1 MSQYLMLLPIFV
13 PVLFGALIPLFR
25 FESRK
30 ARQWYVGAVTV
41 VNTLLMFLIMFVVRP
56 EGDFM
61 LLNMAG
67 KLSISFHMDG
77 LGCVFGSLISI
88 LWPIATF
95 YAFEYMKHE
104 GKENTFFTFFTMTY
118 GITVGIAFASNLMTL
133 YLFYELLT
141 FVTLPLVMH
150 GMSKKS
156 VFAGRRY
163 VTYSV
168 GGAAF
173 AFIGIA
179 FILTFGEGI
188 HFVYGGVLT
197 GEYTAVQEQ
206 LLRLA
211 YVMTAFGFGVKAAVF
226 PFHLWLPTASVAPT
240 PVTALLHAVAVVKA
254 GAFAI
259 LRITYFSF
267 GTDLL
272 KGSFAQYIVMGA
284 ALVTIL
290 FGSAMA
296 LKEQHLKRRLAYSTI
311 SNLSYIV
318 FGASLMT
325 PMGMTGA
332 LTHMVVHGVVK
343 ITLFFCAGAVLYK
356 TGLEYVHDMRGMGK
370 RMPVTFSC
378 FALASAAL
386 VGVPPLPGFLSKW
399 NLAEAALDARNP
411 LGYAGIAVLLISAV
425 LTAIYLF
432 LVVFKACFP
441 SKSGIAPETKRCE
454 ANAYMTVPL
463 VLLCVLIVLLGVFA
477 QPLTEAFAR
486 ISPQVFYEIIA
497 SVTEGGSVL

>member
-1 MSQYLMLLPIFV
+1 MSQYFMLIPIMLPI
-13 PVLFGALIPLFR
+13 LCGAIIPLFH
-25 FESRK
+25 FENAKKR
-30 ARQWYVGAVTV
+30 RLYVGVVAILNTIIMFAV
-41 VNTLLMFLIMFVVRP
+41 MFLIRP

-67 KLSISFHMDG
+67 KLSISFHVDG
-77 LGCVFGSLISI
+77 LGCVFGSLVAF
-88 LWPIATF
+88 LWPIATY

-179 FILTFGEGI
+179 FILTFGDSI
-188 HFVYGGVLT
+188 HFVYGGVLN
-197 GEYTAVQEQ
+197 GAYTQAEQQ

-211 YVMTAFGFGVKAAVF
+211 YVFTAFGFGVKAAVI
-226 PFHLWLPTASVAPT
+226 PFHRWLPTASVAPT

-267 GTDLL
+267 GTELL
-272 KGSFAQYIVMGA
+272 KGSFAQYILMAVSLA
-284 ALVTIL
+284 TIL
-290 FGSAMA
+290 FGSTMA
-296 LKEQHLKRRLAYSTI
+296 LKETHLKRRLAYSTI

-325 PMGMTGA
+325 PAGLTGA

-356 TGLEYVHDMRGMGK
+356 TGKEYVYDMRGMGK
-370 RMPVTFSC
+370 RMPVTFAC
-378 FALASAAL
+378 FTLASAAL

-399 NLAEAALDARNP
+399 NLSGAALATKQP
-411 LGYAGIAVLLISAV
+411 LAIAGVAVLLISAM
-425 LTAIYLF
+425 LTAVYLF
-432 LVVFKACFP
+432 LVVIKACFP
-441 SKSGIAPETKRCE
+441 SKGKVQQDGEYCE
-454 ANAYMTVPL
+454 ANGFMTVPL
-463 VLLCVLIVLLGVFA
+463 VLLCVAVVALGLFS
-477 QPLTEAFAR
+477 QSLTEMFTK
-486 ISPQVFYEIIA
+486 IA
-497 SVTEGGSVL
+497 EGGSLL

>member
-1 MSQYLMLLPIFV
+1 MSNYWMLLPIVF
-13 PVLFGALIPLFR
+13 PILFGACIPLFH
-25 FESRK
+25 FK
-30 ARQWYVGAVTV
+30 NAAARRLYVGGVTIL
-41 VNTLLMFLIMFVVRP
+41 NTILMFTVMFFIRP
-56 EGDFM
+56 EGYFM

-77 LGCVFGSLISI
+77 MGCVFGALIAV
-88 LWPIATF
+88 LWPIATC

-104 GKENTFFTFFTMTY
+104 GRENTFFTFYTMTY
-118 GITVGIAFASNLMTL
+118 GITVGIAFAGNLMTL

-150 GMSKKS
+150 GMSRKA

-163 VTYSV
+163 VVYSV

-179 FILTFGEGI
+179 FILTFGDSI
-188 HFVYGGVLT
+188 DFIYGGVLNRS
-197 GEYTAVQEQ
+197 YTELQEI
-206 LLRLA
+206 LLRAA
-211 YVMTAFGFGVKAAVF
+211 YVLTTFGFGVKAAIF
-226 PFHLWLPTASVAPT
+226 PLHRWLPTASVAPT

-267 GTDLL
+267 GTEFLR
-272 KGSFAQYIVMGA
+272 GSAAQYIIMA
-284 ALVTIL
+284 ASLITIL
-290 FGSAMA
+290 YGSAMA
-296 LKEQHLKRRLAYSTI
+296 LKEQHFKRRLAYSTV
-311 SNLSYIV
+311 SNLSYII

-325 PMGMTGA
+325 PEGLTGA
-332 LTHMVVHGVVK
+332 LTHMLVHGVVK

-356 TGLEYVHDMRGMGK
+356 TGQEYVHDLRGMGR
-370 RMPVTFSC
+370 RMPVTFAC
-378 FALASAAL
+378 FTLASAAL

-399 NLAEAALDARNP
+399 NLATAALGLENP
-411 LGYAGIAVLLISAV
+411 LASAGVAVLLVSAV

-441 SKSGIAPETKRCE
+441 SKTLPLPETKRCE

-463 VLLCVLIVLLGVFA
+463 VLLCVMIVLLGIFA
-477 QPLTEAFAR
+477 KPLTALLTTVAK
-486 ISPQVFYEIIA
+486 
-497 SVTEGGSVL
+497 GGGIL

>member
-1 MSQYLMLLPIFV
+1 MSQYFMLIPIAV
-13 PVLFGALIPLFR
+13 PILFGAVIPLFH
-25 FESRK
+25 FENERK
-30 ARQWYVGAVTV
+30 RRMYVGGVTIL
-41 VNTLLMFLIMFVVRP
+41 NSLLMFAVMFLVRP

-67 KLSISFHMDG
+67 KLSISFHVDG
-77 LGCVFGSLISI
+77 LGCVFGSLVAF

-179 FILTFGEGI
+179 FILTFGDSI
-188 HFVYGGVLT
+188 HFQYGGVLHGT
-197 GEYTAVQEQ
+197 YTQVQE
-206 LLRLA
+206 LMLRVA
-211 YVMTAFGFGVKAAVF
+211 YVFTAFGFGVKAAIV
-226 PFHLWLPTASVAPT
+226 PFFRWLPTASVAPT

-259 LRITYFSF
+259 IRITYFSF
-267 GTDLL
+267 GTEFL
-272 KGSFAQYIVMGA
+272 KGSFAQYILMGA

-296 LKEQHLKRRLAYSTI
+296 LKETHLKRRLAYSTI
-311 SNLSYIV
+311 SNLSYII

-325 PMGMTGA
+325 PGGLTGA
-332 LTHMVVHGVVK
+332 LTHMIVHGVVK

-356 TGLEYVHDMRGMGK
+356 TGKEYVYDLRGLGK

-378 FALASAAL
+378 FTLASAAL

-399 NLAEAALDARNP
+399 NLSGAALATKNP
-411 LGYAGIAVLLISAV
+411 LAISGIVVLLVSAM

-432 LVVFKACFP
+432 LVVIKACFP
-441 SKSGIAPETKRCE
+441 SQRTVQTDVNSCE
-454 ANAYMTVPL
+454 ANGYMTVPL
-463 VLLCVLIVLLGVFA
+463 ILLCMTIVFLGLFA
-477 QPLTEAFAR
+477 RPLTEIFVR
-486 ISPQVFYEIIA
+486 IA
-497 SVTEGGSVL
+497 EGGSML

>member
-1 MSQYLMLLPIFV
+1 MSQYFMLLPIFV
-13 PVLFGALIPLFR
+13 PIVFGAILPLFR
-25 FESRK
+25 FENAKLR
-30 ARQWYVGAVTV
+30 RFYVGGVTV
-41 VNTLLMFLIMFVVRP
+41 INTLLMFAVMFILRP
-56 EGDFM
+56 EGNFM

-67 KLSISFHMDG
+67 ELSISFHMDG
-77 LGCVFGSLISI
+77 MGCVFGSLVAA
-88 LWPIATF
+88 LWPIATV

-118 GITVGIAFASNLMTL
+118 GITVGIAFAGNLMTL

-179 FILTFGEGI
+179 FILTFGEGFD
-188 HFVYGGVLT
+188 FVYGGVLT
-197 GEYTAVQEQ
+197 GEYTVLQEQ
-206 LLRLA
+206 LLRVA
-211 YVMTAFGFGVKAAVF
+211 YVLTAFGFGVKAAVF
-226 PFHLWLPTASVAPT
+226 PFYRWLPTASVAPT

-259 LRITYFSF
+259 IRITYFSF

-272 KGSFAQYIVMGA
+272 AGTYAQYIVMAA

-290 FGSAMA
+290 FGSTMA

-325 PMGMTGA
+325 PAGMAGA
-332 LTHMVVHGVVK
+332 LTHMMVHGVVK

-356 TGLEYVHDMRGMGK
+356 TGQEYIHDLRGMGK
-370 RMPVTFSC
+370 RMPVTFAC
-378 FALASAAL
+378 FALSSAAL

-399 NLAEAALDARNP
+399 NLAEAALGGKNA
-411 LGYAGIAVLLISAV
+411 LAYAGIAVLLISAV

-441 SKSGIAPETKRCE
+441 SKTGTSPETKKCE
-454 ANAYMTVPL
+454 ANGYMTIPL
-463 VLLCVLIVLLGVFA
+463 VVLCIMIILLGVFA
-477 QPLTEAFAR
+477 QPLTEALTNVAK
-486 ISPQVFYEIIA
+486 
-497 SVTEGGSVL
+497 GGSLL

>member
-13 PVLFGALIPLFR
+13 PILFGAVIPLFR
-25 FESRK
+25 FENAK
-30 ARQWYVGAVTV
+30 ARQRYVGAVAIG
-41 VNTLLMFLIMFVVRP
+41 NTLLMFFVMFVIRP
-56 EGDFM
+56 TGDFM

-77 LGCVFGSLISI
+77 MGCVFGSLVAV

-118 GITVGIAFASNLMTL
+118 GITVGIAFAGNLMTL

-179 FILTFGEGI
+179 FILTFGEGFD
-188 HFVYGGVLT
+188 FVYGGVLT
-197 GEYTAVQEQ
+197 KEYSVLQEQ
-206 LLRLA
+206 LLRVA
-211 YVMTAFGFGVKAAVF
+211 YVLTAFGFGVKAAVF
-226 PFHLWLPTASVAPT
+226 PFHRWLPTASVAPT

-267 GTDLL
+267 GTELL
-272 KGSFAQYIVMGA
+272 SGSFAQYIIMA
-284 ALVTIL
+284 AAMVTIL
-290 FGSAMA
+290 FGSTMA

-325 PMGMTGA
+325 PEGLTGA

-356 TGLEYVHDMRGMGK
+356 TGQEYVHDLRGMGK

-399 NLAEAALDARNP
+399 NLAEAALGTKNP
-411 LGYAGIAVLLISAV
+411 VAMIGVGILLVSAV
-425 LTAIYLF
+425 LTALYLF

-441 SKSGIAPETKRCE
+441 SKSGVQPETKCCE
-454 ANAYMTVPL
+454 ANAYMIVPM
-463 VLLCVLIVLLGVFA
+463 VLLCVMVVLLGVFA
-477 QPLTEAFAR
+477 QPLTEAFAN
-486 ISPQVFYEIIA
+486 IA
-497 SVTEGGSVL
+497 QPVTEAVQALWEGGSVL

>member
-1 MSQYLMLLPIFV
+1 MSQYWMLLPIVV
-13 PVLFGALIPLFR
+13 PILCGACIPLFR
-25 FESRK
+25 FQSAKVR
-30 ARQWYVGAVTV
+30 RTYVGSVTIL
-41 VNTLLMFLIMFVVRP
+41 NTLLMFAVMFLFRP
-56 EGDFM
+56 EGELM

-77 LGCVFGSLISI
+77 MGCVFGSLVAA

-104 GKENTFFTFFTMTY
+104 GKENTFFTFYTMTY

-150 GMSKKS
+150 GMKKKS

-179 FILTFGEGI
+179 FILTFGDSI
-188 HFVYGGVLT
+188 DFVYGGVLN
-197 GEYTAVQEQ
+197 GSYTQVQEQ
-206 LLRLA
+206 LLRIA
-211 YVMTAFGFGVKAAVF
+211 YVLTTFGFGVKAAVF
-226 PFHLWLPTASVAPT
+226 PFHQWLPTASVAPT

-267 GTDLL
+267 GTELL
-272 KGSFAQYIVMGA
+272 VGSFAQYMIMA
-284 ALVTIL
+284 FSLITIL
-290 FGSAMA
+290 YGSTMA
-296 LKEQHLKRRLAYSTI
+296 LKEQHLKRRLAYSTV

-318 FGASLMT
+318 FGASLMS
-325 PMGMTGA
+325 PAGLTGA
-332 LTHMVVHGVVK
+332 LTHMLVHGVVK

-356 TGLEYVHDMRGMGK
+356 TEKEYINDMRGMGK
-370 RMPVTFSC
+370 RMPVTFAC
-378 FALASAAL
+378 FTLASAAL
-386 VGVPPLPGFLSKW
+386 VGLPPLPAFISKW
-399 NLAEAALDARNP
+399 NLAEAALETGNP
-411 LGYAGIAVLLISAV
+411 LAIAGIAILLVSAV

-441 SKSGIAPETKRCE
+441 SIVGQQSETKRCE
-454 ANAYMTVPL
+454 ANAYMTLPL
-463 VLLCVLIVLLGVFA
+463 VLLCVMIVMLGIFA
-477 QPLTEAFAR
+477 KPLTAMLEM
-486 ISPQVFYEIIA
+486 IA
-497 SVTEGGSVL
+497 KGGSIL

>member
-1 MSQYLMLLPIFV
+1 MSQYVMLLPIIV
-13 PVLFGALIPLFR
+13 PILFGAIIPLFR
-25 FESRK
+25 FENAK
-30 ARQWYVGAVTV
+30 KRQAYVGGVTIL
-41 VNTLLMFLIMFVVRP
+41 TTILMFVVMFIVRP
-56 EGDFM
+56 EGTFM

-67 KLSISFHMDG
+67 KLSITFHVDG
-77 LGCVFGSLISI
+77 LGCVFGSLIAV
-88 LWPIATF
+88 LWPIATY

-104 GKENTFFTFFTMTY
+104 GKENTFFTFYTMTY
-118 GITVGIAFASNLMTL
+118 GITVGIAFAGNLMTL

-179 FILTFGEGI
+179 CILTFGEGFD
-188 HFVYGGVLT
+188 FVYGGVLT
-197 GEYTAVQEQ
+197 ATYSSAQKL
-206 LLRLA
+206 LLRAA
-211 YVMTAFGFGVKAAVF
+211 YVVTAFGFGVKAAVF
-226 PFHLWLPTASVAPT
+226 PFYRWLPTASVAPT

-267 GTDLL
+267 GTELL
-272 KGSFAQYIVMGA
+272 KGTAAQYIIMIA

-290 FGSAMA
+290 FGSTMA

-325 PMGMTGA
+325 PAGLTGA

-356 TGLEYVHDMRGMGK
+356 TGQEYIQDLRGMGK
-370 RMPVTFSC
+370 RMPITFSC
-378 FALASAAL
+378 FTLASAAL

-399 NLAEAALDARNP
+399 NLAGAALDAKDV
-411 LGYAGIAVLLISAV
+411 LGYVGIAVLLISAI

-441 SKSGIAPETKRCE
+441 SRAGVQPETKRCE
-454 ANAYMTVPL
+454 ANGYMTVPL

-477 QPLTEAFAR
+477 EPITDIFSTIAR
-486 ISPQVFYEIIA
+486 
-497 SVTEGGSVL
+497 GGSVL

>member
-1 MSQYLMLLPIFV
+1 MNQYFMLLPIFV
-13 PVLFGALIPLFR
+13 PILFGAIIPLFH
-25 FESRK
+25 FENAKIR
-30 ARQWYVGAVTV
+30 RVYVSSVAIA
-41 VNTLLMFLIMFVVRP
+41 NTLLMFAVMFVIRP
-56 EGDFM
+56 DGDFM

-67 KLSISFHMDG
+67 KLSISFYMDG
-77 LGCVFGSLISI
+77 MGCVFGSLIAI

-179 FILTFGEGI
+179 FILTFGDSI
-188 HFVYGGVLT
+188 HFQYGGVLN
-197 GEYTAVQEQ
+197 GSYTEVQEE
-206 LLRLA
+206 LLRVA
-211 YVMTAFGFGVKAAVF
+211 YVLTTFGFGVKAAIF
-226 PFHLWLPTASVAPT
+226 PFYRWLPTASVAPT

-259 LRITYFSF
+259 IRITYFSF

-272 KGSFAQYIVMGA
+272 AGTYAQYIVMAA

-290 FGSAMA
+290 FGSTMA

-318 FGASLMT
+318 FGASLMS
-325 PMGMTGA
+325 PAGMTGA

-356 TGLEYVHDMRGMGK
+356 TGLEYVHDMRGLGK

-378 FALASAAL
+378 FVLASAAL

-399 NLAEAALDARNP
+399 NLAEAALGGKNLLA
-411 LGYAGIAVLLISAV
+411 YAGIAVLLISAV

-432 LVVFKACFP
+432 LVVFKVCFP
-441 SKSGIAPETKRCE
+441 SKKGNTPEPKKCE
-454 ANAYMTVPL
+454 ANGYMTIPL
-463 VLLCVLIVLLGVFA
+463 VVLCILIVLLGVFA
-477 QPLTEAFAR
+477 QPLTEALTNVAK
-486 ISPQVFYEIIA
+486 
-497 SVTEGGSVL
+497 GGSLL

>member
-1 MSQYLMLLPIFV
+1 MSQYVMLLPIFA
-13 PVLFGALIPLFR
+13 PILFGAVIPLFH
-25 FESRK
+25 FESAK
-30 ARQWYVGAVTV
+30 ARQSYVGAVAIG
-41 VNTLLMFLIMFVVRP
+41 NTLLMFLIMFVLRP

-77 LGCVFGSLISI
+77 MGCVFGSLVAV

-118 GITVGIAFASNLMTL
+118 GITVGIAFAGNLMTL

-150 GMSKKS
+150 GMGKKS

-188 HFVYGGVLT
+188 QFVYGGVLT
-197 GEYTAVQEQ
+197 RHYSVVHEQ

-211 YVMTAFGFGVKAAVF
+211 YVFTAFGFGVKAAVF
-226 PFHLWLPTASVAPT
+226 PFCRWLPTASVAPT

-267 GTDLL
+267 GTELL
-272 KGSFAQYIVMGA
+272 AGSFAQYIIMGA

-290 FGSAMA
+290 FGSTMA

-325 PMGMTGA
+325 PAGLTGA

-356 TGLEYVHDMRGMGK
+356 TKQEYVYDLRGMGK
-370 RMPVTFSC
+370 RMPITFSC

-399 NLAEAALDARNP
+399 NLAKAALELKNP
-411 LGYAGIAVLLISAV
+411 LAFVGIGVLLVSAI

-441 SKSGIAPETKRCE
+441 SKAGMQPETKRCE

-463 VLLCVLIVLLGVFA
+463 MLLCVMIVLLGVFA
-477 QPLTEAFAR
+477 GPLTEAFAK
-486 ISPQVFYEIIA
+486 IA
-497 SVTEGGSVL
+497 QPVTETLEALIEGGSGL

>member
-1 MSQYLMLLPIFV
+1 MSQYFMLIPIV
-13 PVLFGALIPLFR
+13 IPILCGAVIPLFH
-25 FESRK
+25 FENAK
-30 ARQWYVGAVTV
+30 KRQFYVGGVALL
-41 VNTLLMFLIMFVVRP
+41 NTILMFTVMFVIRP

-67 KLSISFHMDG
+67 ELSISFHVDG
-77 LGCVFGSLISI
+77 LGCVFGSLVAF

-179 FILTFGEGI
+179 FILTFGDSI
-188 HFVYGGVLT
+188 HFQYGGVLN
-197 GEYTAVQEQ
+197 GEYTQVEQQ

-211 YVMTAFGFGVKAAVF
+211 YVFTAFGFGVKAAVI
-226 PFHLWLPTASVAPT
+226 PFHRWLPTASVAPT

-259 LRITYFSF
+259 IRITYFSF
-267 GTDLL
+267 GTELL
-272 KGSFAQYIVMGA
+272 QGSFAQYIIMAV
-284 ALVTIL
+284 ALATIL

-296 LKEQHLKRRLAYSTI
+296 VKETHLKRRLAYSTI

-325 PMGMTGA
+325 PEGLTGA
-332 LTHMVVHGVVK
+332 LTHMIVHGVVK

-356 TGLEYVHDMRGMGK
+356 TGKEYVYDMRGMGK
-370 RMPVTFSC
+370 RMPVTFAC
-378 FALASAAL
+378 FTLASAAL

-399 NLAEAALDARNP
+399 NLSEAALATKNP
-411 LGYAGIAVLLISAV
+411 LAIAGVAVLLVSAM

-432 LVVFKACFP
+432 LVVIKACFP
-441 SKSGIAPETKRCE
+441 SKWKEQQSETKFCE
-454 ANAYMTVPL
+454 ANGFMTVPL
-463 VLLCVLIVLLGVFA
+463 VLLCVTVVVIGLLARPLTEVFA
-477 QPLTEAFAR
+477 Q
-486 ISPQVFYEIIA
+486 IA
-497 SVTEGGSVL
+497 EGGRML

>member
-1 MSQYLMLLPIFV
+1 MSQYVMLLPIFV
-13 PVLFGALIPLFR
+13 PILFGALIPLFR
-25 FESRK
+25 FENAKCRR
-30 ARQWYVGAVTV
+30 AYVGGVTV
-41 VNTLLMFLIMFVVRP
+41 VNTLLMFAVMFLIRP

-67 KLSISFHMDG
+67 KLSISFHVDG
-77 LGCVFGSLISI
+77 LGCVFGSLVAA
-88 LWPIATF
+88 LWPIATY

-104 GKENTFFTFFTMTY
+104 GKENTFFTFYTMTY
-118 GITVGIAFASNLMTL
+118 GITVGIAFACNLMTL

-179 FILTFGEGI
+179 FILTFGEGFD
-188 HFVYGGVLT
+188 FVYGGVLT
-197 GEYTAVQEQ
+197 GEYTELQEL
-206 LLRLA
+206 LLRVA
-211 YVMTAFGFGVKAAVF
+211 YVLTAFGFGVKAAVF
-226 PFHLWLPTASVAPT
+226 PFYKWLPTASVAPT

-259 LRITYFSF
+259 IRITYFSF
-267 GTDLL
+267 GTELL
-272 KGSFAQYIVMGA
+272 YGTFAQYIIMVA

-290 FGSAMA
+290 FGSTMA

-318 FGASLMT
+318 FGVSLMT
-325 PMGMTGA
+325 PAGLAGA

-356 TGLEYVHDMRGMGK
+356 TGQEYIHDMRGTGK
-370 RMPVTFSC
+370 RMPVTFAC
-378 FALASAAL
+378 FTLASAAL

-399 NLAEAALDARNP
+399 NLATGALAEKSV
-411 LGYAGIAVLLISAV
+411 LAYAGVAVLLISAV
-425 LTAIYLF
+425 LTAVYLF
-432 LVVFKACFP
+432 RVVFKVCFP
-441 SKSGIAPETKRCE
+441 SGVGVQSETKRCE

-463 VLLCVLIVLLGVFA
+463 VLLCIMIVLLGVFA
-477 QPLTEAFAR
+477 QPLTDIFTT
-486 ISPQVFYEIIA
+486 IA
-497 SVTEGGSVL
+497 KGGSLL

>member
-13 PVLFGALIPLFR
+13 PIVLGACIPLFR

-30 ARQWYVGAVTV
+30 ARQWYVGGVAI
-41 VNTLLMFLIMFVVRP
+41 VNTLLMFVIMFAVCP

-77 LGCVFGSLISI
+77 LGCVFGSLISV

-133 YLFYELLT
+133 YLFYEMLT

-179 FILTFGEGI
+179 FILTFGDSI
-188 HFVYGGVLT
+188 HFQYGGVLNGT
-197 GEYTAVQEQ
+197 YSEIQT
-206 LLRLA
+206 LLLQGA
-211 YVMTAFGFGVKAAVF
+211 YVLTAFGFGVKAAVF
-226 PFHLWLPTASVAPT
+226 PFYKWLPTASVAPT
-240 PVTALLHAVAVVKA
+240 PVTALLHAVAIVKA

-259 LRITYFSF
+259 IRITYYSF
-267 GTDLL
+267 GTEFLR
-272 KGSFAQYIVMGA
+272 GTFAQYIMMGV

-290 FGSAMA
+290 FGSTMA

-318 FGASLMT
+318 FGASLMS
-325 PMGMTGA
+325 PEGLTGA

-356 TGLEYVHDMRGMGK
+356 TGQEYIHDMRGMGK
-370 RMPVTFSC
+370 RMPVTFAC
-378 FALASAAL
+378 FTLASAAL

-399 NLAEAALDARNP
+399 NLAAGALAEKN
-411 LGYAGIAVLLISAV
+411 LLAYAGVVVLLISAV

-432 LVVFKACFP
+432 LVVFKVCFP
-441 SKSGIAPETKRCE
+441 SKTGVQPETNRCE
-454 ANAYMTVPL
+454 ANGYMTVPL
-463 VLLCVLIVLLGVFA
+463 VLLCILIVLLGVCA
-477 QPLTEAFAR
+477 QPLTEMF
-486 ISPQVFYEIIA
+486 SVIA
-497 SVTEGGSVL
+497 KGGSML

>member
-1 MSQYLMLLPIFV
+1 MSQYFMLLPIFV
-13 PVLFGALIPLFR
+13 PVLFGAILPLFR
-25 FESRK
+25 FQDARK
-30 ARQWYVGAVTV
+30 RRAYVGSITIA
-41 VNTLLMFLIMFVVRP
+41 NTLLMFVVMFLIRP

-67 KLSISFHMDG
+67 ELSISFHMDG
-77 LGCVFGSLISI
+77 LGCVFGSLIAV

-104 GKENTFFTFFTMTY
+104 GKENTFFTFYTMTY

-150 GMSKKS
+150 GMSRKS

-179 FILTFGEGI
+179 FILTFGESI
-188 HFVYGGVLT
+188 HFQYGGVLNET
-197 GEYTAVQEQ
+197 YTAVQEE
-206 LLRLA
+206 LLRVA
-211 YVMTAFGFGVKAAVF
+211 YVLTTFGFGVKAAVF
-226 PFHLWLPTASVAPT
+226 PFYRWLPTASVAPT

-259 LRITYFSF
+259 IRITYFSF
-267 GTDLL
+267 GTELL
-272 KGSFAQYIVMGA
+272 YGTYAQYIIMGA

-296 LKEQHLKRRLAYSTI
+296 LKEQHLKRRLAYSTV

-318 FGASLMT
+318 FGVSLMS
-325 PMGMTGA
+325 PEGLTGA

-356 TGLEYVHDMRGMGK
+356 TGLEYIHDMRGMGK
-370 RMPVTFSC
+370 RMPVTFAC
-378 FALASAAL
+378 FTLAAAAL

-399 NLAEAALDARNP
+399 NLATGAIAGKTP
-411 LGYAGIAVLLISAV
+411 LAYAGIAVLLISAV
-425 LTAIYLF
+425 LTAIYMF
-432 LVVFKACFP
+432 RVVFRTCFP
-441 SKSGIAPETKRCE
+441 SKAKESTETKRCE

-463 VLLCVLIVLLGVFA
+463 VLLSVLIVLLGILA
-477 QPLTEAFAR
+477 QPLTELFTTVAK
-486 ISPQVFYEIIA
+486 
-497 SVTEGGSVL
+497 GGSLL

>member
-13 PVLFGALIPLFR
+13 PIVFGAFIPLFR
-25 FESRK
+25 FENKRT
-30 ARQWYVGAVTV
+30 RQWYVSGVAIF
-41 VNTLLMFLIMFVVRP
+41 NTLLMFYIMFVIRP
-56 EGDFM
+56 SGDFM

-67 KLSISFHMDG
+67 ELSISFHMDG
-77 LGCVFGSLISI
+77 VGCVFGSLVAV

-118 GITVGIAFASNLMTL
+118 GITVGIAFAGNLMTL

-179 FILTFGEGI
+179 FILTFGEGFDFI
-188 HFVYGGVLT
+188 YGGVLT
-197 GEYTAVQEQ
+197 AEYTALQEQ
-206 LLRLA
+206 LLRVA
-211 YVMTAFGFGVKAAVF
+211 YVLTAFGFGVKAAVF
-226 PFHLWLPTASVAPT
+226 PFHMWLPTASVAPT

-259 LRITYFSF
+259 IRITYFSF
-267 GTDLL
+267 GTELL
-272 KGSFAQYIVMGA
+272 AGTFAQYIIMGA

-290 FGSAMA
+290 FGSTMA

-318 FGASLMT
+318 FGAALMS
-325 PMGMTGA
+325 PDGLTGA

-356 TGLEYVHDMRGMGK
+356 TGLEYIHDMRGLGK
-370 RMPVTFSC
+370 RMPVTFAC
-378 FALASAAL
+378 FVLSSAAL

-399 NLAEAALDARNP
+399 NLATGALAGKNA
-411 LGYAGIAVLLISAV
+411 LAYAGIAVLLISAV
-425 LTAIYLF
+425 LTAMYLF
-432 LVVFKACFP
+432 RVVFVVCFP
-441 SKSGIAPETKRCE
+441 SKTKVQPEAKRCE
-454 ANAYMTVPL
+454 VNGYMTVPL

-477 QPLTEAFAR
+477 RPLTEIFA
-486 ISPQVFYEIIA
+486 SIA
-497 SVTEGGSVL
+497 KGGGML

>member
-1 MSQYLMLLPIFV
+1 MSQYLMLVPIFV
-13 PVLFGALIPLFR
+13 PILFGAMIPLFH
-25 FESRK
+25 FENAKKR
-30 ARQWYVGAVTV
+30 RVYVGSITIL
-41 VNTLLMFLIMFVVRP
+41 NTLLMFAIMFLVRP

-77 LGCVFGSLISI
+77 LGCVFGSLIAI

-104 GKENTFFTFFTMTY
+104 GKENTFFTFFSMTY

-179 FILTFGEGI
+179 FILTFGDSI
-188 HFVYGGVLT
+188 HFEYGGVLN
-197 GEYTAVQEQ
+197 GDYTALQEQ
-206 LLRLA
+206 LLRVA
-211 YVMTAFGFGVKAAVF
+211 YVLTTFGFGVKAAIF

-267 GTDLL
+267 GTELL
-272 KGSFAQYIVMGA
+272 KGSFAQYIVMAA

-318 FGASLMT
+318 FGASLMS
-325 PMGMTGA
+325 PAGFTGA

-356 TGLEYVHDMRGMGK
+356 TGLEYIHDMRGLGK

-386 VGVPPLPGFLSKW
+386 VGIPPLPGFISKW
-399 NLAEAALDARNP
+399 NLASAAVEAQNFPA
-411 LGYAGIAVLLISAV
+411 YAGVAVLLISAV

-432 LVVFKACFP
+432 LVVFKVCFP
-441 SKSGIAPETKRCE
+441 SRAGVQPETKRCE

-463 VLLCVLIVLLGVFA
+463 VLLCVMIVLLGVFA
-477 QPLTEAFAR
+477 RPLTEVFA
-486 ISPQVFYEIIA
+486 YIA
-497 SVTEGGSVL
+497 KGGSVL

>member
-1 MSQYLMLLPIFV
+1 MSHYWMLLPIIF
-13 PVLFGALIPLFR
+13 PILFGACIPLFR
-25 FESRK
+25 FKSAGARK
-30 ARQWYVGAVTV
+30 LYVAGVTV
-41 VNTLLMFLIMFVVRP
+41 LNTLFMFAIMFLVRP
-56 EGDFM
+56 EGELM

-77 LGCVFGSLISI
+77 MGSVFGSLVAI

-104 GKENTFFTFFTMTY
+104 GKENTFFTFYTMTY
-118 GITVGIAFASNLMTL
+118 GITVGIAFAANLMTL
-133 YLFYELLT
+133 YMFYELLT

-179 FILTFGEGI
+179 FILTFGDSI
-188 HFVYGGVLT
+188 NFVYGGVLNQS
-197 GEYTAVQEQ
+197 YSQVQEQ
-206 LLRLA
+206 LLRMA
-211 YVMTAFGFGVKAAVF
+211 YVLTTFGFGVKAAIF
-226 PFHLWLPTASVAPT
+226 PLHRWLPTASVAPT
-240 PVTALLHAVAVVKA
+240 PVTALLHAVAVVKS

-259 LRITYFSF
+259 IRITYFSF
-267 GTDLL
+267 GTELL
-272 KGSFAQYIVMGA
+272 KGSAAQYIVMTA
-284 ALVTIL
+284 ALITIL
-290 FGSAMA
+290 YGSAMA
-296 LKEQHLKRRLAYSTI
+296 LKEQHFKRRLAYSTV
-311 SNLSYIV
+311 SNLSYII

-325 PMGMTGA
+325 PEGLTGA
-332 LTHMVVHGVVK
+332 LTHMLVHGVVK

-356 TGLEYVHDMRGMGK
+356 TEQQYVQDLRGMGR
-370 RMPVTFSC
+370 RMPVTFAC
-378 FALASAAL
+378 FTIASAAL

-399 NLAEAALDARNP
+399 NLAEAAIKLENP
-411 LGYAGIAVLLISAV
+411 LAIAGVAVLLISAV

-441 SKSGIAPETKRCE
+441 SKRLPKPETSLCE
-454 ANAYMTVPL
+454 ANAYLTIPL
-463 VLLCVLIVLLGVFA
+463 VALCVLMVLLGVFA
-477 QPLTEAFAR
+477 EPLTRVLAE
-486 ISPQVFYEIIA
+486 ISK
-497 SVTEGGSVL
+497 GGSWL

>member
-1 MSQYLMLLPIFV
+1 MSQYVMLLPIFA
-13 PVLFGALIPLFR
+13 PILFGALIPLFHFKTAR
-25 FESRK
+25 
-30 ARQWYVGAVTV
+30 ARQSYVSAVAIG
-41 VNTLLMFLIMFVVRP
+41 NTLLMFFVMFIVCP

-61 LLNMAG
+61 LLNMAE
-67 KLSISFHMDG
+67 KLSISFHVDG
-77 LGCVFGSLISI
+77 LGCVFGSLVAI

-179 FILTFGEGI
+179 VILTFGDGI
-188 HFVYGGVLT
+188 HFEYGGVLN
-197 GEYTAVQEQ
+197 GSYSALERNI
-206 LLRLA
+206 LLVA
-211 YVMTAFGFGVKAAVF
+211 YVITAFGFGVKAAVF
-226 PFHLWLPTASVAPT
+226 PFHRWLPTASVAPT

-259 LRITYFSF
+259 IRMTYYSF
-267 GTDLL
+267 GTELL
-272 KGSFAQYIVMGA
+272 KGTYAQYIIMVA
-284 ALVTIL
+284 SLVTIL

-311 SNLSYIV
+311 SNLSYLV
-318 FGASLMT
+318 FGTSLMT
-325 PMGMTGA
+325 SEGLTGA

-356 TGLEYVHDMRGMGK
+356 NGQEYVHDLRGMGK
-370 RMPVTFSC
+370 RMPVTFAC
-378 FALASAAL
+378 FTVASAAL

-399 NLAEAALDARNP
+399 NLASAALGTKNP
-411 LGYAGIAVLLISAV
+411 LALAGVGVLLISAV
-425 LTAIYLF
+425 LTAFYLF
-432 LVVFKACFP
+432 LVVFKACVP
-441 SKSGIAPETKRCE
+441 SKNGMLPETKRCE

-463 VLLCVLIVLLGVFA
+463 VLLCVMILLLGIFA
-477 QPLTEAFAR
+477 QPLTETLSGIAEPVKETLAAF
-486 ISPQVFYEIIA
+486 VKGE
-497 SVTEGGSVL
+497 SVL

>member
-13 PVLFGALIPLFR
+13 PIVFGAMIPLLR
-25 FESRK
+25 FENKK
-30 ARQWYVGAVTV
+30 ARQWYVSGITIF
-41 VNTLLMFLIMFVVRP
+41 NTILMFYIMFAVRP
-56 EGDFM
+56 AGDLM

-77 LGCVFGSLISI
+77 VGCIFGSLVAV

-118 GITVGIAFASNLMTL
+118 GITVGIAFAGNLMTL

-179 FILTFGEGI
+179 FILTFGEGFD
-188 HFVYGGVLT
+188 FVYGGVLT
-197 GEYTAVQEQ
+197 GEYTALQEQ
-206 LLRLA
+206 LLRMA
-211 YVMTAFGFGVKAAVF
+211 YVLTAFGFGVKAAVF

-259 LRITYFSF
+259 IRITYFSF

-272 KGSFAQYIVMGA
+272 AGTYAQYIVMGA

-318 FGASLMT
+318 FGTALMS
-325 PMGMTGA
+325 PEGLTGA
-332 LTHMVVHGVVK
+332 LTHIVVHGVVK

-356 TGLEYVHDMRGMGK
+356 TGQEYIYDMRGMGK

-378 FALASAAL
+378 FVLSSAAL

-399 NLAEAALDARNP
+399 NLATGALAGKNV
-411 LGYAGIAVLLISAV
+411 LAYGGIAVLLISAV

-432 LVVFKACFP
+432 RVVFVACFP
-441 SKSGIAPETKRCE
+441 SKKTVQPETKRCE
-454 ANAYMTVPL
+454 ANGYMTVPL
-463 VLLCVLIVLLGVFA
+463 VLLCVMIVLLGVFG
-477 QPLTEAFAR
+477 QQLTEAFTT
-486 ISPQVFYEIIA
+486 IA
-497 SVTEGGSVL
+497 KGGSLL

>member
-1 MSQYLMLLPIFV
+1 MNQYFMLLPIFV
-13 PVLFGALIPLFR
+13 PIVFGAILPLFR
-25 FESRK
+25 FENAKLR
-30 ARQWYVGAVTV
+30 RFYVGGVTV
-41 VNTLLMFLIMFVVRP
+41 INTLLMFAVMFILRP
-56 EGDFM
+56 EGNFM

-67 KLSISFHMDG
+67 ELSISFHMDG
-77 LGCVFGSLISI
+77 MGCVFGSLVAA

-118 GITVGIAFASNLMTL
+118 GITVGIAFAGNLMTL

-179 FILTFGEGI
+179 FILTFGEGFD
-188 HFVYGGVLT
+188 FVYGGVLT
-197 GEYTAVQEQ
+197 GEYTVLQEQ
-206 LLRLA
+206 LLRVA
-211 YVMTAFGFGVKAAVF
+211 YVLTAFGFGVKAAVF
-226 PFHLWLPTASVAPT
+226 PFYRWLPTASVAPT

-259 LRITYFSF
+259 IRITYFSF

-272 KGSFAQYIVMGA
+272 AGTYAQYIVMAA

-290 FGSAMA
+290 FGSTMA

-325 PMGMTGA
+325 PEGMTGA

-356 TGLEYVHDMRGMGK
+356 TGQEYIHDLRGMGK
-370 RMPVTFSC
+370 RMPVTFAC
-378 FALASAAL
+378 FALSSAAL

-399 NLAEAALDARNP
+399 NLAEAALGGKNA
-411 LGYAGIAVLLISAV
+411 LAYAGIAVLLISAV

-432 LVVFKACFP
+432 LVVIKACFP
-441 SKSGIAPETKRCE
+441 SKTGTSPETKKCE
-454 ANAYMTVPL
+454 ANGYMTIPL
-463 VLLCVLIVLLGVFA
+463 VVLCIMIILLGVFA
-477 QPLTEAFAR
+477 QPLTEALTNVAK
-486 ISPQVFYEIIA
+486 
-497 SVTEGGSVL
+497 GGSLL

>member
-1 MSQYLMLLPIFV
+1 MSQYFMLLPIFV
-13 PVLFGALIPLFR
+13 PILFGAIIPLFH
-25 FESRK
+25 FENAKVR
-30 ARQWYVGAVTV
+30 RMYVGGVAI
-41 VNTLLMFLIMFVVRP
+41 VNTILMFTVMFLVRP

-77 LGCVFGSLISI
+77 MGCVFGSLIAI

-118 GITVGIAFASNLMTL
+118 GITAGIAFASNLMTL

-179 FILTFGEGI
+179 FILTFGDNI
-188 HFVYGGVLT
+188 HFQYGGVLNGT
-197 GEYTAVQEQ
+197 YTAIQEE
-206 LLRLA
+206 LLRVA
-211 YVMTAFGFGVKAAVF
+211 YVLTTFGFGVKAAIF
-226 PFHLWLPTASVAPT
+226 PFYRWLPTASVAPT

-259 LRITYFSF
+259 IRITYFSF
-267 GTDLL
+267 GTDILA
-272 KGSFAQYIVMGA
+272 GTYAQYIVMA
-284 ALVTIL
+284 MALVTIL

-318 FGASLMT
+318 FGASLMS
-325 PMGMTGA
+325 PAGMTGA

-356 TGLEYVHDMRGMGK
+356 TGQEYIHDMRGMGK
-370 RMPVTFSC
+370 RMPVTFGC
-378 FALASAAL
+378 FVLASAAL

-399 NLAEAALDARNP
+399 NLAEAALDGKNILA
-411 LGYAGIAVLLISAV
+411 YAGIGVLLVSAV

-441 SKSGIAPETKRCE
+441 SKTGTNPETKRCE
-454 ANAYMTVPL
+454 ANGYMTIPL
-463 VLLCVLIVLLGVFA
+463 VVLCILIVLLGVFA
-477 QPLTEAFAR
+477 RPLTEVFAD
-486 ISPQVFYEIIA
+486 ISK
-497 SVTEGGSVL
+497 GGSML

>member
-1 MSQYLMLLPIFV
+1 MSQYLMLLPIFAPIV
-13 PVLFGALIPLFR
+13 FGAIIPLFH
-25 FESRK
+25 FEKAKSR
-30 ARQWYVGAVTV
+30 QIYVGTV
-41 VNTLLMFLIMFVVRP
+41 AILNTLLMFLVMFAVRP
-56 EGDFM
+56 EGEFM

-67 KLSISFHMDG
+67 KLSITFHVDG
-77 LGCVFGSLISI
+77 LGCVFGSLVAV

-118 GITVGIAFASNLMTL
+118 GITVGIAFAGNLMTL

-179 FILTFGEGI
+179 VILTFGDGI
-188 HFVYGGVLT
+188 GFVYGGVLNGT
-197 GEYTAVQEQ
+197 YNELETF
-206 LLRLA
+206 LLRGA
-211 YVMTAFGFGVKAAVF
+211 YVLTAFGFGVKAAVF
-226 PFHLWLPTASVAPT
+226 PFYRWLPTASVAPT

-272 KGSFAQYIVMGA
+272 RGSYAQYIIMGA

-290 FGSAMA
+290 FGSTMA
-296 LKEQHLKRRLAYSTI
+296 LKEQHLKRRLAYSTV

-325 PMGMTGA
+325 PEGLTGA

-356 TGLEYVHDMRGMGK
+356 THQEYIHDMRGMGK

-386 VGVPPLPGFLSKW
+386 VGIPPLPGFLSKW
-399 NLAEAALDARNP
+399 NLAGAAVAEKSILAYI
-411 LGYAGIAVLLISAV
+411 GVGVLLVSAI
-425 LTAIYLF
+425 LTAVYLF

-441 SKSGIAPETKRCE
+441 SKSGLQPETKPCE
-454 ANAYMTVPL
+454 ANAYMTIPL
-463 VLLCVLIVLLGVFA
+463 VLLCVMIVVLGIVA
-477 QPLTEAFAR
+477 QPLTN
-486 ISPQVFYEIIA
+486 VFESIA
-497 SVTEGGSVL
+497 KGGTVLW

>member
-13 PVLFGALIPLFR
+13 PIVFGALIPLLR
-25 FESRK
+25 FESKR
-30 ARQWYVGAVTV
+30 ARQWYVSGVAIG
-41 VNTLLMFLIMFVVRP
+41 NTLLMFYVMFFVRP
-56 EGDFM
+56 VGDLM

-77 LGCVFGSLISI
+77 LGCVFGSLIAV

-179 FILTFGEGI
+179 CILTFGDNI
-188 HFVYGGVLT
+188 HFEYGGVLKGT
-197 GEYTAVQEQ
+197 YTEVQTL
-206 LLRLA
+206 LLRGA
-211 YVMTAFGFGVKAAVF
+211 YVLTAFGFGVKAAIF
-226 PFHLWLPTASVAPT
+226 PFYRWLPTASVAPT

-259 LRITYFSF
+259 IRITYYSF
-267 GTDLL
+267 GTELL
-272 KGSFAQYIVMGA
+272 YGSFAQYIIMGA

-325 PMGMTGA
+325 PAGLTGA

-356 TGLEYVHDMRGMGK
+356 TGLEYIHDMRGLGK

-378 FALASAAL
+378 FVLASAAL
-386 VGVPPLPGFLSKW
+386 VGIPPLPGFLSKW
-399 NLAEAALDARNP
+399 NLATAALGGKHP
-411 LGYAGIAVLLISAV
+411 LAYAGIAVLLISAV

-432 LVVFKACFP
+432 LVVFKVCFP
-441 SKSGIAPETKRCE
+441 SKTGVQPETKRCE
-454 ANAYMTVPL
+454 ANGYMTVPL
-463 VLLCVLIVLLGVFA
+463 VLLSILVVLLGVFA
-477 QPLTEAFAR
+477 RPLTEVFAN
-486 ISPQVFYEIIA
+486 IA
-497 SVTEGGSVL
+497 KGGSML

>member
-1 MSQYLMLLPIFV
+1 MSRYLMLLPIFV
-13 PVLFGALIPLFR
+13 PILFGAMIPLFR

-30 ARQWYVGAVTV
+30 KRQWYVSAVAIA
-41 VNTLLMFLIMFVVRP
+41 NTLLMLLIMFVVRP
-56 EGDFM
+56 EGDLM

-77 LGCVFGSLISI
+77 LGCVFGSLIAV

-179 FILTFGEGI
+179 FILTFGNSI

-197 GEYTAVQEQ
+197 KEYTAIQEH
-206 LLRLA
+206 LLRGA
-211 YVMTAFGFGVKAAVF
+211 YVLTAFGFGVKAAVF
-226 PFHLWLPTASVAPT
+226 PFYRWLPTASVAPT

-259 LRITYFSF
+259 IRITYFSF

-272 KGSFAQYIVMGA
+272 KGTYAQYLIMGA

-290 FGSAMA
+290 FGSTMA
-296 LKEQHLKRRLAYSTI
+296 LKETHLKRRLAYSTI

-318 FGASLMT
+318 FGASLMS
-325 PMGMTGA
+325 PMGLTGA
-332 LTHMVVHGVVK
+332 LTHMVVHGIVK

-356 TGLEYVHDMRGMGK
+356 TGQEYIHDLRGMGK

-399 NLAEAALDARNP
+399 NLASAALLENNFLA
-411 LGYAGIAVLLISAV
+411 YAGVAVLLISAV

-441 SKSGIAPETKRCE
+441 SRAGEKPEAERCE

-463 VLLCVLIVLLGVFA
+463 VLLCVMIVLLGI
-477 QPLTEAFAR
+477 FAR
-486 ISPQVFYEIIA
+486 P
-497 SVTEGGSVL
+497 VTEIFEAIAKGGSML

>member
-1 MSQYLMLLPIFV
+1 MSDYWMLLPIVF
-13 PVLFGALIPLFR
+13 PILCGAVIPLFH
-25 FESRK
+25 FQKASARK
-30 ARQWYVGAVTV
+30 LYVGGVALL
-41 VNTLLMFLIMFVVRP
+41 NTCFMFFVMFVIRP
-56 EGDFM
+56 DGYFM

-77 LGCVFGSLISI
+77 MGCVFGALIAV
-88 LWPIATF
+88 LWPIATL

-104 GKENTFFTFFTMTY
+104 GKENTFFTFYTMTY
-118 GITVGIAFASNLMTL
+118 GVTVGIAFAGNLMTL

-141 FVTLPLVMH
+141 FVTLPLVVH

-179 FILTFGEGI
+179 FVLTFGDSI
-188 HFVYGGVLT
+188 DFIYGGVLNGT
-197 GEYTAVQEQ
+197 YTELQEN
-206 LLRLA
+206 LLLVA
-211 YVMTAFGFGVKAAVF
+211 YVMMAFGFGVKAAMF
-226 PFHLWLPTASVAPT
+226 PLHRWLPTASVAPT

-259 LRITYFSF
+259 LRVTYFSF
-267 GTDLL
+267 GTEFLS
-272 KGSFAQYIVMGA
+272 GTFAQYSIMTA
-284 ALVTIL
+284 ALMTIL

-296 LKEQHLKRRLAYSTI
+296 LKEQHFKRRLAYSTI

-325 PMGMTGA
+325 PEGLTGA
-332 LTHMVVHGVVK
+332 LTHMLVHGVVK

-356 TGLEYVHDMRGMGK
+356 TGLEYVNDLRGIGK

-378 FALASAAL
+378 YVLASAAL

-399 NLAEAALDARNP
+399 NLSEAALAVGHP
-411 LGYAGIAVLLISAV
+411 LATAGIAVLLISAL

-441 SKSGIAPETKRCE
+441 AKTSVKTETMMCE
-454 ANAYMTVPL
+454 ANGYMTVPL
-463 VLLCVLIVLLGVFA
+463 VLLCVMMILLGVFA
-477 QPLTEAFAR
+477 EPLTKVLMTVAK
-486 ISPQVFYEIIA
+486 
-497 SVTEGGSVL
+497 GGGIL

>member
-13 PVLFGALIPLFR
+13 PIVLGALIPLLR
-25 FESRK
+25 FENKRT
-30 ARQWYVGAVTV
+30 RQWYVGAVAI
-41 VNTLLMFLIMFVVRP
+41 VNTLLMFWLMFVVRP
-56 EGDFM
+56 AGDFM

-77 LGCVFGSLISI
+77 LGCVFGSLIAV

-118 GITVGIAFASNLMTL
+118 GITVGIAFAGNLMTL

-179 FILTFGEGI
+179 FILTFGEGFD
-188 HFVYGGVLT
+188 FVYGGVLT
-197 GEYTAVQEQ
+197 AEYTGIQEQ
-206 LLRLA
+206 LLRVA
-211 YVMTAFGFGVKAAVF
+211 YVLTAFGFGVKAAVF
-226 PFHLWLPTASVAPT
+226 PFHMWLPTASVAPT

-259 LRITYFSF
+259 IRITYFSF

-272 KGSFAQYIVMGA
+272 AGTYAQYIIMGA

-290 FGSAMA
+290 FGSTMA

-325 PMGMTGA
+325 PAGLTGA

-356 TGLEYVHDMRGMGK
+356 SGQEYIRDMRGMGK
-370 RMPVTFSC
+370 RMPLTFAC
-378 FALASAAL
+378 FTLASAAL

-399 NLAEAALDARNP
+399 NLASGALAGRNV
-411 LGYAGIAVLLISAV
+411 LSCAGIGVLLVSAV

-432 LVVFKACFP
+432 RVVFVACFP
-441 SKSGIAPETKRCE
+441 SLTGVQPETKRCE
-454 ANAYMTVPL
+454 ANGYMTVPL
-463 VLLCVLIVLLGVFA
+463 VLLCVMIVLLGVFA
-477 QPLTEAFAR
+477 QPLTELF
-486 ISPQVFYEIIA
+486 STIA
-497 SVTEGGSVL
+497 KGGSML